1 MLLYKILIAILV
13 LLASYLLYMNYTLN
27 TKVDSLKQSLIQT
40 EEQSIKNRN
49 YLIDSLQKSKL
60 IITKEILQNE
70 KAIEKIKSELKK
82 TNTTNLSLE
91 DAKKLLG
98 L

>member
-1 MLLYKILIAILV
+1 MLLYRILIAVLV
-13 LLASYLLYMNYTLN
+13 LLASYLLYTNYTLN
-27 TKVDSLKQSLIQT
+27 TKVDLLKQSLIQT